1 MKYITTNKNLLLK
14 GELKENEAE
23 IIMWVPNE
31 LVYTTNYPE
40 LTEVLSKHLPTIY
53 NSECFNEKN
62 FSFSEESKDTEA
74 GHLFEHILLE
84 FLCIEKV
91 NQGCEEATFEGKTS
105 WNWSEDKPGTFH
117 INVKVGLEDLEVF
130 SKALQKSLVLFQQ
143 IIGISALSFSAPT
156 AVKVAD

>member
-1 MKYITTNKNLLLK
+1 MKYITNNKNLLLK

-23 IIMWVPNE
+23 MTMWVPEE
-31 LVYTTNYPE
+31 LVYTADYPE
-40 LTEVLSKHLPTIY
+40 LKTVLSKYLPTIY

-62 FSFSEESKDTEA
+62 FSFSEESKNTEA

-91 NQGCEEATFEGKTS
+91 KEGCEEATFEGKTS

-130 SKALQKSLVLFQQ
+130 SKALKESLGLFQK
-143 IIGISALSFSAPT
+143 IIDLRGLTPAIEK
-156 AVKVAD
+156 AVD